1 MGEVTPEVILV
12 DWWLLSKEH
21 VAGRKENQDLECVKP
36 LFYSVF
42 QFHSI
47 QLSFNFHMVSELSIM
62 ADHSTNVTPLQD
74 SGEIPTSGSG
84 LITGQTTSQMTNQ
97 SFTLLG

>member
-1 MGEVTPEVILV
+1 
-12 DWWLLSKEH
+12 
-21 VAGRKENQDLECVKP
+21 
-36 LFYSVF
+36 
-42 QFHSI
+42 
-47 QLSFNFHMVSELSIM
+47 M

-84 LITGQTTSQMTNQ
+84 LITGQTTSQMKNQ